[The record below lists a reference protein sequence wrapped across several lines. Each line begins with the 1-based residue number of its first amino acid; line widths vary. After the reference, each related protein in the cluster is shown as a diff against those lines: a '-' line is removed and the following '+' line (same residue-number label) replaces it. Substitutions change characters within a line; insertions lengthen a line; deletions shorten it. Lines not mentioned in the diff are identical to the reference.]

1 MGNTTLLPRFVLDT
15 NVLVSAL
22 RSRHGASH
30 ALLRRLEFESWT
42 LCLSTTLALEYEATL
57 KRPGLVPFNVVQIDD
72 VLDRLCARSEF
83 HDIPGR
89 RRPIL
94 PDPSDEHVLELALAA
109 RADGIVTHNL
119 RDFRLTIDYGVRSMA
134 PRDALEML
142 GGLQ

>member
-22 RSRHGASH
+22 RSRRGASH
-30 ALLRRLEFESWT
+30 ELLRRL
-42 LCLSTTLALEYEATL
+42 
-57 KRPGLVPFNVVQIDD
+57 DD

-83 HDIPGR
+83 HDVPGR

-119 RDFRLTIDYGVRSMA
+119 RDFRVSGDFGVRSMA